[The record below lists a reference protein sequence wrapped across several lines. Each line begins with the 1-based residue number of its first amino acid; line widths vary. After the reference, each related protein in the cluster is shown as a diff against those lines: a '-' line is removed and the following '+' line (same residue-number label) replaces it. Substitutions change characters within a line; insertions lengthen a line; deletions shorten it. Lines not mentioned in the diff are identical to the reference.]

1 MVLCCSRLL
10 HHCLYVPLFL
20 CLAWRC
26 FQSPRHHFREIV
38 AVWMWNWYLYSICCW
53 LSFMPWL
60 ILIRRTIYGTYIDP
74 KCSRRCGWFFP
85 GGCRELK
92 KWTPKSSECA
102 TEVYLQPRCN
112 SPMWALSFFSPSP
125 VRRDR
130 PGIQSRGRKIPLKSA
145 FRHPLA
151 CFRSHPDGLHNKY
164 SVINS
169 IQTYIYH
176 CGMDAQGGKN
186 RSLCLLPSLSVNSM
200 DVRLCNTWNDFIAVG
215 SSLDLRAFQ
224 WLNSAQS
231 RKYIQRTKSVSSCHP
246 LFHTG

>member
-1 MVLCCSRLL
+1 MLASLWMVFRWGLPRAQKVDSEVIRMCNGGILTTT
-10 HHCLYVPLFL
+10 VQFANVGIVFLFSI
-20 CLAWRC
+20 ASAPRSTRYSESWQKDT
-26 FQSPRHHFREIV
+26 FQ
-38 AVWMWNWYLYSICCW
+38 
-53 LSFMPWL
+53 
-60 ILIRRTIYGTYIDP
+60 
-74 KCSRRCGWFFP
+74 
-85 GGCRELK
+85 
-92 KWTPKSSECA
+92 
-102 TEVYLQPRCN
+102 
-112 SPMWALSFFSPSP
+112 
-125 VRRDR
+125 
-130 PGIQSRGRKIPLKSA
+130 SA

-186 RSLCLLPSLSVNSM
+186 RSLCLLPSSSVNSM

-231 RKYIQRTKSVSSCHP
+231 RKYIQRTKSFSSCYP